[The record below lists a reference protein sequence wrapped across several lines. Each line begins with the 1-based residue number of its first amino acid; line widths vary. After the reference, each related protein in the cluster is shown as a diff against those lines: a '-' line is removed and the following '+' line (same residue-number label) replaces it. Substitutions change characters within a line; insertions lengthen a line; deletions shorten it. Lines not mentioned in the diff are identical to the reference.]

1 MSSAKGAV
9 PADDNKKLPILQKE
23 HPNSRKTKRKYKEE
37 SRDAKLRMGK
47 KMHKQTKEQ
56 PMIDMVKFFRDE
68 LIKLGIST
76 VNPRICTPEEF
87 FVICV
92 EWTCRKDAELK
103 EVNEKLSQMLHP
115 TSSVKNKRDRLIDEI
130 KMIKN
135 EFIGGM
141 NIPDLSDLENVKFI
155 LNVKDIYITIKQ
167 MLKLKTVKYAD
178 KDSISQNDCVQCA
191 IIKFEE
197 KI

>member
-1 MSSAKGAV
+1 MSKQTLPQEDS
-9 PADDNKKLPILQKE
+9 KKLPILQKE

-56 PMIDMVKFFRDE
+56 PLIDMVKFFRE
-68 LIKLGIST
+68 QLIANGITASA
-76 VNPRICTPEEF
+76 PRICTPEEF
-87 FVICV
+87 FIICV
-92 EWTCRKDAELK
+92 EWVCRKDAELK
-103 EVNEKLSQMLHP
+103 EVNEKLKTMLHP
-115 TSSVKNKRDRLIDEI
+115 TSSVKNKRDRLIEEV
-130 KMIKN
+130 KLLKN

-155 LNVKDIYITIKQ
+155 LTVKDIYITIKQ
-167 MLKLKTVKYAD
+167 FLKLKTVKYAD
-178 KDSISQNDCVQCA
+178 KESIPVTDGVQCA
-191 IIKFEE
+191 VLKFEE